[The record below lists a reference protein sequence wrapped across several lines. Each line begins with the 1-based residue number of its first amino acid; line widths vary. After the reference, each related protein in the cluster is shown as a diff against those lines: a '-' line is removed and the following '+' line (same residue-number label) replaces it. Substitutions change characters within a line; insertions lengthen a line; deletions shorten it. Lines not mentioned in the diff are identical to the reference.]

1 MPATAP
7 VGGLAD
13 EFDAYLISTGSAF
26 RDLFLANCAP
36 SSSPRKA
43 RSGTAPALPS
53 FAKRRGGSGQV
64 RRCRQMATAP
74 VFAPVKGR
82 REPKTPISDSFLE
95 ELARDGELFENALHL
110 GQSDQTLT
118 LLWFDDDQLSA
129 PAPARK
135 QWDEDTYRLPKLDGV
150 LP

>member
-13 EFDAYLISTGSAF
+13 EFDAYLISTGLRFATFSRELCAF
-26 RDLFLANCAP
+26 VVSEGGKVRY
-36 SSSPRKA
+36 SA
-43 RSGTAPALPS
+43 RSAQLCEAKGWIRPGPPLPTDGYS
-53 FAKRRGGSGQV
+53 ARVRAGERPSG
-64 RRCRQMATAP
+64 AEDAN
-74 VFAPVKGR
+74 
-82 REPKTPISDSFLE
+82 SDSFLE

-110 GQSDQTLT
+110 GQRDQTLT
-118 LLWFDDDQLSA
+118 LLWFDDEQLSA

-135 QWDEDTYRLPKLDGV
+135 QWDEHTDRLRKLDGV